1 MKQAMNKMNRR
12 SFLQWSTH
20 ATAGSTLAVWMTSA
34 AVHSQES
41 VSEPLQ
47 LRLEEATIAD
57 LQGLMASGRL
67 TARQLVQMYLD
78 RIKALDQKGPTLRSI
93 LEINPNA
100 LMIAEALDNERRTK
114 GSRGLLHGMPILLKD
129 NIDTVDMMTTAGSLA
144 LVGPRP
150 PQDATVTTRL
160 REAGVVILGK
170 ANMTEWANFR
180 STRASSGWSGVGRQ
194 GLNPYVLDRSPCG
207 SSSGSAQAVSAD
219 LVTAA
224 LGTETNGSIVC
235 PSSVCGVVGI
245 KPTVGLTS
253 RAGVIPISHT
263 QDTVGSICR
272 TVADAAAVLAALTGV
287 DPRDPATSDSDGHF
301 FTDYTQFLDPH
312 GMKGARI
319 GIVRQYFGIN
329 EHADRVVLPL
339 IEVMREMG
347 AVIVD
352 PANFTNFAAFPGAQR
367 TVFEYEFKAD
377 LNQYLAS
384 RSDLS
389 VHTLEDLIA
398 FNNAHAAEEMPYFQ
412 QELFMASQA
421 RGPLTDQEYL
431 DALARDLRISQKEGI
446 DDVMD
451 RLELD
456 ALFAPSRNP
465 AWAIDVVNGD
475 RGLLGSSTPAA
486 LAGYPLITVP
496 AGYAFGELPVGV
508 TFMGRRWSE
517 PTLLRIAFAFE
528 QATKARRPPKF
539 LPTLRLV

>member
-207 SSSGSAQAVSAD
+207 SSSGPAQAVSAN

-224 LGTETNGSIVC
+224 LGTETNGSIMC